1 MENPSREFALPGH
14 PAPAAGRRDIVRSF
28 GAITAALLVAL
39 GVREG
44 AAKQNGGSAGQHRN
58 PDGHDHSKRGR
69 RGNRGKAGSRG
80 LPGTS
85 GTPGAKGDKGEQGEK
100 GDQGDPGPG
109 TMLTATTLWRP
120 GSLFPGE
127 STSTMVEVPGAAEG
141 DPVLAGLSSIRP
153 APFSVLA
160 MPIYGHVMFPGSV
173 TVTITNL
180 ALTGNETIPEGTL
193 TVVVVKP

>member
-69 RGNRGKAGSRG
+69 RGKRGKAGSRG

-109 TMLTATTLWRP
+109 TMLTATTLWR
-120 GSLFPGE
+120 
-127 STSTMVEVPGAAEG
+127 

-180 ALTGNETIPEGTL
+180 ALTGNEPIPEGTL